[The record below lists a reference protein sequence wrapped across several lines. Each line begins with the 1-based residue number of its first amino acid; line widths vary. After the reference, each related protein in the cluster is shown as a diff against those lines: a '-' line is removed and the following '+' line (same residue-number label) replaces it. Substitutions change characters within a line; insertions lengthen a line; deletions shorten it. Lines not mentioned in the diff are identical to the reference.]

1 MKVWTSE
8 GVLIKSSFTFTWL
21 AFPNELIDFQRYH
34 LLDAEATRLVAKPE
48 SFHGLAQSLDET
60 ASSLPNDAARVE
72 PEVSFSSYILQPHL
86 FGLHRKGAVYPM
98 LGRLVPER
106 EVRVSQ
112 YASSRFR
119 VL

>member
-48 SFHGLAQSLDET
+48 SFHGLAQSLDGT
-60 ASSLPNDAARVE
+60 DRSLPNDAAWSE
-72 PEVSFSSYILQPHL
+72 SDVSFRITFYVGSSLWLIL
-86 FGLHRKGAVYPM
+86 
-98 LGRLVPER
+98 ER
-106 EVRVSQ
+106 NC
-112 YASSRFR
+112 
-119 VL
+119 VLPAG